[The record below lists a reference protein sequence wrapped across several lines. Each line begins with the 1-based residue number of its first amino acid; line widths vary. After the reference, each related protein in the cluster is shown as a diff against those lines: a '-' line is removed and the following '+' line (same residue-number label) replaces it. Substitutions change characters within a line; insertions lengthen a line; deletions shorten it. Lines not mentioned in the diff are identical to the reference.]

1 MSRISAEH
9 RRFLIVDQGIGPI
22 VVNLLLNG
30 VIAWAMFRSAP
41 SVPLWGL
48 QSSIAADTFGTAFIL
63 PVVTSLVV
71 GGLVRH
77 QVRGGR
83 LAPLPLTW
91 STSRWA
97 RRASWQCGAALGAA
111 AMVLAAAPV
120 VAWLAVAGPTQM
132 DLWRF
137 VWFKAAFG
145 AALGV
150 LVTPLLGWW
159 ALARASNEHGSSA

>member
-1 MSRISAEH
+1 MNNISSEH
-9 RRFLIVDQGIGPI
+9 RRFLIVDQGIGSV

-63 PVVTSLVV
+63 PVVTSLVA
-71 GGLVRH
+71 GALVRH
-77 QVRGGR
+77 QVRSGR
-83 LAPLPLTW
+83 LAPLPAEW
-91 STSRWA
+91 HGSPWA
-97 RRASWQCGAALGAA
+97 RRASWRGGAALGAA
-111 AMVLAAAPV
+111 AMVVAAAPV
-120 VAWLAVAGPTQM
+120 VAWLAVAGPTEM
-132 DLWRF
+132 GLWRF
-137 VWFKAAFG
+137 IWFKAAFA

-159 ALARASNEHGSSA
+159 ALARASSEHASST

>member
-1 MSRISAEH
+1 VRQISAEH

-22 VVNLLLNG
+22 IVNLLLNG
-30 VIAWAMFRSAP
+30 VIAWGMFRSAP

-63 PVVTSLVV
+63 PVLTSLIV
-71 GGLVRH
+71 GAAVRH
-77 QVRGGR
+77 QVRRGR
-83 LAPLPLTW
+83 LAPLPATW
-91 STSRWA
+91 PASSWS
-97 RRASWQCGAALGAA
+97 RRASWQCGAALGAV

-120 VAWLAVAGPTQM
+120 VAWLAVAGSVEM

-145 AALGV
+145 AALGL

-159 ALARASNEHGSSA
+159 ALARASNEGGASA